1 MKIHRNSSLKKFNT
15 FNVDELAQLIIEID
29 NISDLPN
36 ILSNK
41 KDEILVLGGGSNI
54 LFTKPYNGLII
65 NLKNKGKKIIQ
76 EDENTVLVEV
86 SAGENWHEFVLWAI
100 KNNYGGLENLSLIP
114 GNLGAAPI
122 QNIGAYGVELK
133 DIFYSCKGLMLDTLS
148 EFEFKKTECKFDYRT
163 SIFKSTL
170 KNKTVITSVKLIL
183 TKSKHNFNID
193 YKDLNINLQDTELS
207 IKKISDEVIKIRT
220 SKLPNPKF
228 FGNCGSFFK
237 NPIVNSDTYKSL
249 LDKFPNIPA
258 HKIDED
264 NYKISAAWLIDQSG
278 FKNKKDKNVGVYENQ
293 PLVIINNGKATGKEL
308 LNFALNIKETIY
320 NNFEIELEE
329 EVIIM

>member
-1 MKIHRNSSLKKFNT
+1 MEIHRNSSLKKFNT

-100 KNNYGGLENLSLIP
+100 KNNFGGLENLSLIP

-207 IKKISDEVIKIRT
+207 VKKISDEVIKIRT

-320 NNFEIELEE
+320 NNFEIGLEE

>member
-1 MKIHRNSSLKKFNT
+1 MEIHRNSSLKKFNT

-100 KNNYGGLENLSLIP
+100 KNNFGGLENLSLIP

-133 DIFYSCKGLMLDTLS
+133 DIK
-148 EFEFKKTECKFDYRT
+148 
-163 SIFKSTL
+163 
-170 KNKTVITSVKLIL
+170 VKIY
-183 TKSKHNFNID
+183 FIVV
-193 YKDLNINLQDTELS
+193 KD
-207 IKKISDEVIKIRT
+207 
-220 SKLPNPKF
+220 
-228 FGNCGSFFK
+228 
-237 NPIVNSDTYKSL
+237 
-249 LDKFPNIPA
+249 
-258 HKIDED
+258 
-264 NYKISAAWLIDQSG
+264 
-278 FKNKKDKNVGVYENQ
+278 
-293 PLVIINNGKATGKEL
+293 
-308 LNFALNIKETIY
+308 
-320 NNFEIELEE
+320 
-329 EVIIM
+329 